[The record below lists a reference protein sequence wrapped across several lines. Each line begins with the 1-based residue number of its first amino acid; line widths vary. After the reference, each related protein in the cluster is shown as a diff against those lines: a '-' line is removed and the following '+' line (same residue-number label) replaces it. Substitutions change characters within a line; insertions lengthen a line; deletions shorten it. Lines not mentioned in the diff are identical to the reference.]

1 MGILLKVMHRDVV
14 QGLLHQDHKAM
25 SVMFAMFVVLLFA
38 AHAFSEGKETISK
51 NVDTVVAAINSG
63 KDASSFSADAYNP
76 YVLVSV
82 VVAASLVLIDYHFVG
97 GVIAGGFVGGV
108 VGTYTFHCAC
118 SSEVG

>member
-1 MGILLKVMHRDVV
+1 
-14 QGLLHQDHKAM
+14 
-25 SVMFAMFVVLLFA
+25 MFAMFVVLLFA